1 MNINADFRLRH
12 FETTTIKLRRNNLML
27 LASMDSFNNVA
38 SKISGETNSGFRIFS
53 DPERNIFERSS
64 KRFYNKNTK

>member
-1 MNINADFRLRH
+1 
-12 FETTTIKLRRNNLML
+12 ML

-53 DPERNIFERSS
+53 DPEPNIFERSS